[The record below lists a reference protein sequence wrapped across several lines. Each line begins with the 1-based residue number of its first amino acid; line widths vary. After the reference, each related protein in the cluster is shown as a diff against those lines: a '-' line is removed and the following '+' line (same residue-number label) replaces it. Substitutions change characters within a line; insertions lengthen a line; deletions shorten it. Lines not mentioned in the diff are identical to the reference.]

1 MEARNEQQLH
11 DLVFHPSLFQTPMI
25 DQKINE
31 NTNLIQTTNPGE
43 MWQNKVSLGTDT
55 IPGAN
60 SRAPFDWN
68 PLDPP
73 LTSEEID
80 KLIKK
85 ADPILGAS
93 LNHTT
98 GVGSKAVTGGLGTG
112 LPSLLYAF
120 FMSKANIALLQKQL
134 RYVVFKWSG
143 YHIGDQSPLK
153 LALAM
158 EGIYEAYG
166 KHIDESRT
174 SSKVLFKWI
183 HKEIERLNELLI
195 NECAPNIINN
205 VEQHMSFMKS
215 VARPT
220 SEASLDRPIDT
231 RVTGTME
238 YRDISEI
245 MSAGSLG

>member
-1 MEARNEQQLH
+1 MEARNEQQIH
-11 DLVFHPSLFQTPMI
+11 DLVYHPSLFQTPMI
-25 DQKINE
+25 DQQIND
-31 NTNLIQTTNPGE
+31 NPTLIQTTNPGE
-43 MWQNKVSLGTDT
+43 MWQNKVSPGTDT

-60 SRAPFDWN
+60 SRAPFDWD

-73 LTSEEID
+73 LTSQEID
-80 KLIKK
+80 TLIKK
-85 ADPILGAS
+85 ADPILNTS
-93 LNHTT
+93 LNNNT
-98 GVGSKAVTGGLGTG
+98 GVGSRSVSGGLGTG

-120 FMSKANIALLQKQL
+120 FMSKANLALLQKQL

-143 YHIGDQSPLK
+143 YHIGDQSALN

-158 EGIYEAYG
+158 ESIYETYA

-183 HKEIERLNELLI
+183 NKEITRLNELLI

-205 VEQHMSFMKS
+205 VEQHMSYMNS
-215 VARPT
+215 VQHPT
-220 SEASLDRPIDT
+220 SDASLARPIDT

-238 YRDISEI
+238 YRDINDI
-245 MSAGSLG
+245 MSAGAA